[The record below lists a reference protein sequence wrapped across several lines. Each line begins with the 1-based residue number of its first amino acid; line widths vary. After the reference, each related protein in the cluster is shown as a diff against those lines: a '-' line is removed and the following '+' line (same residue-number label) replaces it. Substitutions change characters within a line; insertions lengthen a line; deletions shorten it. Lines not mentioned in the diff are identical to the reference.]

1 MTAPRI
7 LLAVTDPI
15 STQLIGG
22 QLADLRARGA
32 APYFLSSPGAASERL
47 CADEGAT
54 FVPVAMARAPS
65 PRADA
70 AALVA
75 LVAALRRVRPHLV
88 NAGTPKAAMLVGAAA
103 AIARVP
109 CRIHTLHG
117 LRFVTMT
124 GVRGELVRRSQQLAC
139 ATAHTTVCVSASLRA
154 RAIEHGLGA
163 ASRLVVLGD
172 GSANG
177 VDLGWLTRTAATDAA
192 SAAAR
197 AALGIPV
204 TATVLGFVG
213 RVAADKGVA
222 ELAAAWAAV
231 RGPDRYLMIVGGPD
245 DTDPVP
251 ADVLAALAADP
262 QVRLT
267 GARRDLPA
275 VFGAMD
281 LLVLPTRREGF
292 GNVLVEAA
300 AMGVPVVASR
310 TDGCVDA
317 VADGVTGALVPV
329 GDGAALVAALRRYLD
344 DPSRRRA
351 HGAAGRARVEARF
364 DHRLVLGHL
373 AGLYRTMLAARRLPE
388 LR

>member
-1 MTAPRI
+1 
-7 LLAVTDPI
+7 
-15 STQLIGG
+15 
-22 QLADLRARGA
+22 
-32 APYFLSSPGAASERL
+32 
-47 CADEGAT
+47 
-54 FVPVAMARAPS
+54 
-65 PRADA
+65 
-70 AALVA
+70 
-75 LVAALRRVRPHLV
+75 
-88 NAGTPKAAMLVGAAA
+88 
-103 AIARVP
+103 
-109 CRIHTLHG
+109 
-117 LRFVTMT
+117 MT

-275 VFGAMD
+275 VFGAME